1 MPLVF
6 HTMKN
11 KNLFVKI
18 VFIAFIVL
26 LLFSLVAPA
35 IFAQAMPAPKKESL
49 LNGLKVLMWNDAKAD
64 KVTVKIRIH
73 AGSAFDPQ
81 GKEGVMQLLADN
93 IFPNEAAKEFFTED
107 LGGSLEVITNYDFI
121 QINAS
126 SKPGDEF
133 LTMLETLSTAVSN
146 PAIDKETTA
155 KLKTAL
161 LTKIKAL
168 EADPAYVADRA
179 AAKRLFGTFPYGRP
193 QFGNEASLKTIDFAD
208 LVDAKGRFLSADN
221 ATIAISG
228 NFDRAL
234 GFRAVRRYFGG
245 WLKSDKRVPS
255 TFRQPDD
262 PVPGLLTVA
271 SPTAGKTAI
280 RFAMRG
286 LSRSDKD
293 LTASLIFTN
302 ILETRL
308 KARVPAA
315 HTGGVFVRN
324 EYHTLPG
331 MITIGFSAD
340 KGEFGTANGK
350 VEANELVGT
359 AIADAIT
366 EAEFQAAKTAVLTD
380 WASRDSILFW
390 LDVDTFKT
398 AEPASKS
405 AEITLADVKAFAE
418 SAARKPMVAI
428 LVNTPT
434 PAS

>member
-1 MPLVF
+1 
-6 HTMKN
+6 MKN

-35 IFAQAMPAPKKESL
+35 IFSQTSPAPKKESL
-49 LNGLKVLMWNDAKAD
+49 LNGLKVSMWSDAKAD
-64 KVTVKIRIH
+64 KVSVKIRIH

-81 GKEGVMQLLADN
+81 GREGVMQLLADN

-107 LGGSLEVITNYDFI
+107 LSGSLEVITSYDFI

-126 SKPGDEF
+126 SKPEDF
-133 LTMLETLSTAVSN
+133 LTMLETLATAVSS

-161 LTKIKAL
+161 LAKIKTL

-193 QFGNEASLKTIDFAD
+193 QSGTEATVKTIDFAD
-208 LVDAKGRFLSADN
+208 LINAKGRFLSADN

-262 PVPGLLTVA
+262 PPTGLQIVA
-271 SPTAGKTAI
+271 SPAKGRTAI
-280 RFAMRG
+280 RYAMRG
-286 LSRSDKD
+286 LARSDKD
-293 LTASLIFTN
+293 LVASLIFTN
-302 ILETRL
+302 ILESRL
-308 KARVPAA
+308 KARVPSG
-315 HTGGVFVRN
+315 HTGDVFVRN

-350 VEANELVGT
+350 VEANELVGK
-359 AIADAIT
+359 AIIDPIT
-366 EAEFQAAKTAVLTD
+366 DSEFQAAKAAVLNE
-380 WASRDSILFW
+380 WAGRDAISFW

-398 AEPASKS
+398 AEPTSKS
-405 AEITLADVKAFAE
+405 ADITLADVKAFAE
-418 SAARKPMVAI
+418 SASKKPMVAI

-434 PAS
+434 PAT

>member
-1 MPLVF
+1 
-6 HTMKN
+6 MKN

-35 IFAQAMPAPKKESL
+35 IFSQTSPAPKKESL
-49 LNGLKVLMWNDAKAD
+49 LNGLKVLMWSDAKAD
-64 KVTVKIRIH
+64 KVSVKIRIH

-93 IFPNEAAKEFFTED
+93 IFPNEASKEFFVED
-107 LGGSLEVITNYDFI
+107 LNGSLEVVTNYDYI

-126 SKPGDEF
+126 SKAEDF
-133 LTMLETLSTAVSN
+133 LTMLETLATAVSS

-161 LTKIKAL
+161 LAKIKTL

-193 QFGNEASLKTIDFAD
+193 QSGTEATVKTIDFAD
-208 LVDAKGRFLSADN
+208 LINAKGRFLSADN

-262 PVPGLLTVA
+262 PPTGLQIVA
-271 SPTAGKTAI
+271 SPAKGKTAI
-280 RFAMRG
+280 RYAMRG
-286 LSRSDKD
+286 LSRNDKD
-293 LTASLIFTN
+293 LVASLIFTN

-308 KARVPAA
+308 KARVPSG
-315 HTGGVFVRN
+315 HTGDVFVRN

-350 VEANELVGT
+350 VEANELIGK
-359 AIADAIT
+359 AIADPIT
-366 EAEFQAAKTAVLTD
+366 DAEFQAAKTVVQNE
-380 WASRDSILFW
+380 WAARDAISFW
-390 LDVDTFKT
+390 LDVDTFRT
-398 AEPASKS
+398 AEPTSKS
-405 AEITLADVKAFAE
+405 AEITIADVKAFAE
-418 SAARKPMVAI
+418 SASKKPMVAI

>member
-1 MPLVF
+1 MLPVSC
-6 HTMKN
+6 TMKN

-18 VFIAFIVL
+18 VFIAFILL

-35 IFAQAMPAPKKESL
+35 IFSQTLGAPKKESL

-64 KVTVKIRIH
+64 NVVVKIRIH

-93 IFPNEAAKEFFTED
+93 IFPNEAAKDYFSED
-107 LGGSLEVITNYDFI
+107 LGGGLEIVTNYDFI

-126 SKPGDEF
+126 SKPEHF
-133 LTMLETLSTAVSN
+133 LTMLETLASAVADPN
-146 PAIDKETTA
+146 IDKETTA

-161 LTKIKAL
+161 LAKVKIL
-168 EADPAYVADRA
+168 ELEPGYVADRA

-193 QFGNEASLKTIDFAD
+193 QYGTEASIKAIDFAY
-208 LVDAKGRFLSADN
+208 LIDAKDRFLSADN
-221 ATIAISG
+221 STVAISG
-228 NFDRAL
+228 NYDRAL
-234 GFRAVRRYFGG
+234 GFRAIRRYFGA

-255 TFRQPDD
+255 TFRQPEE
-262 PVPGLLTVA
+262 PPTALLSVA
-271 SPTAGKTAI
+271 SPSSGKTAI

-286 LSRSDKD
+286 LARSDKE
-293 LTASLIFTN
+293 LMAAMIFTN

-315 HTGGVFVRN
+315 HTGEIFVRN

-340 KGEFGTANGK
+340 KGVFGASNGK
-350 VEANELVGT
+350 VVANELVGK
-359 AIADAIT
+359 AIADPIT
-366 EAEFQAAKTAVLTD
+366 EAEFQAAKAAVQTD
-380 WASRDSILFW
+380 WAGRDAISLW

-398 AEPASKS
+398 AEPTSKS
-405 AEITLADVKAFAE
+405 AESTLVEVKNFAE
-418 SAARKPMVAI
+418 SAAKKSMVAI

-434 PAS
+434 PAN

>member
-35 IFAQAMPAPKKESL
+35 IFSQVMPAPKKEIL
-49 LNGLKVLMWNDAKAD
+49 LNGLKVLMWDNAKAD
-64 KVTVKIRIH
+64 KVEVKIRIH

-81 GKEGVMQLLADN
+81 GKEGVMQMLADN

-107 LGGSLEVITNYDFI
+107 LNGSLEVVTNYDFI

-126 SKPGDEF
+126 SKPADF

-146 PAIDKETTA
+146 PGIDKETTA
-155 KLKTAL
+155 KLRTAL
-161 LTKIKAL
+161 LAKVKTL

-179 AAKRLFGTFPYGRP
+179 AAKRLLGTFPYGRP
-193 QFGNEASLKTIDFAD
+193 QLGTEASVKTIDFAD
-208 LVDAKGRFLSADN
+208 LIDAKARFLSADN
-221 ATIAISG
+221 ATVAISG

-234 GFRAVRRYFGG
+234 GFRAVRRYFGS

-262 PVPGLLTVA
+262 PPSGLQVVP
-271 SPTAGKTAI
+271 SPNAGKAAI

-286 LSRSDKD
+286 VARSDKD

-308 KARVPAA
+308 RNRVPAA
-315 HTGGVFVRN
+315 HTGDVFVRN
-324 EYHTLPG
+324 EFHILPG
-331 MITIGFSAD
+331 IITIGFSAD

-350 VEANELVGT
+350 VEASELVGK
-359 AIADAIT
+359 ALNDPIT
-366 EAEFQAAKTAVLTD
+366 DAEFLAAKTTVLTTLG
-380 WASRDSILFW
+380 ARDAISLW

-398 AEPASKS
+398 AEPTAKS
-405 AEITLADVKAFAE
+405 VEVTPADVRAFAE
-418 SAARKPMVAI
+418 TAARKPMVAI

>member
-1 MPLVF
+1 
-6 HTMKN
+6 MKN

-35 IFAQAMPAPKKESL
+35 IFSQTLPAPKKESL
-49 LNGLKVLMWNDAKAD
+49 LNGLKVLMWSDAKAD
-64 KVTVKIRIH
+64 KVSVKIRIH

-93 IFPNEAAKEFFTED
+93 IFPNEVAKEFFTED
-107 LGGSLEVITNYDFI
+107 LSGSLEVITNYDFI

-126 SKPGDEF
+126 SKPEDF
-133 LTMLETLSTAVSN
+133 LTMLETLATAVSS

-161 LTKIKAL
+161 LAKIKTL

-193 QFGNEASLKTIDFAD
+193 QSGTEATVKTIDFAD
-208 LVDAKGRFLSADN
+208 LINAKGRFLSADN

-262 PVPGLLTVA
+262 PPAGLQVVA
-271 SPTAGKTAI
+271 SPAKGRTAI
-280 RFAMRG
+280 RYAMRG
-286 LSRSDKD
+286 LARSDKD
-293 LTASLIFTN
+293 LVASLIFTN
-302 ILETRL
+302 IFESRL
-308 KARVPAA
+308 KARVPSG
-315 HTGGVFVRN
+315 HTGDVFVRN

-350 VEANELVGT
+350 VEANELVGK
-359 AIADAIT
+359 AIIDPIND
-366 EAEFQAAKTAVLTD
+366 AEFQAAKTAVLNE
-380 WASRDSILFW
+380 WAGRDAISFW
-390 LDVDTFKT
+390 LDVDTFRT
-398 AEPASKS
+398 AEPTSKN
-405 AEITLADVKAFAE
+405 AEITIADVKAFAE
-418 SAARKPMVAI
+418 SASKKPMVAI

>member
-18 VFIAFIVL
+18 VFIAIIVL

-35 IFAQAMPAPKKESL
+35 IFSQTLPAPKKESL
-49 LNGLKVLMWNDAKAD
+49 LNGLKVLMWNDSKAD

-107 LGGSLEVITNYDFI
+107 LGGGLEVVTNYDLI

-126 SKPGDEF
+126 SKPENF

-155 KLKTAL
+155 KLKVAL
-161 LTKIKAL
+161 LGKIKAL

-193 QFGNEASLKTIDFAD
+193 QFGTEASLKSIDFAD
-208 LVDAKGRFLSADN
+208 LIDAKGRFLSADN

-234 GFRAVRRYFGG
+234 AFRAIRRYFGG

-262 PVPGLLTVA
+262 PPAGIQVVP
-271 SPTAGKTAI
+271 SPVAGKTAI
-280 RFAMRG
+280 RYAMRG
-286 LSRSDKD
+286 LARSDKD
-293 LTASLIFTN
+293 LEASLIFTT
-302 ILETRL
+302 ILEARL
-308 KARVPAA
+308 KARVPSG
-315 HTGGVFVRN
+315 HTGDVFVRN

-331 MITIGFSAD
+331 IITIGFSAD
-340 KGEFGTANGK
+340 KGEFGTSNGK
-350 VEANELVGT
+350 VEANELVGK
-359 AIADAIT
+359 AIADSIT
-366 EAEFQAAKTAVLTD
+366 DAEFQAAKTAVQTV
-380 WASRDSILFW
+380 WASRDAISFW

-398 AEPASKS
+398 AEPTTKS
-405 AEITLADVKAFAE
+405 TDVTLADVRAFAE
-418 SAARKPMVAI
+418 TAAKKPMVAI

>member
-1 MPLVF
+1 
-6 HTMKN
+6 MKN

-18 VFIAFIVL
+18 VFIAIILL

-35 IFAQAMPAPKKESL
+35 IFAQTLPSPKKESL
-49 LNGLKVLMWNDAKAD
+49 LNGLKVLMWNDDKAD

-107 LGGSLEVITNYDFI
+107 LGGSLEVITTYDFI

-126 SKPGDEF
+126 SKSEDF

-146 PAIDKETTA
+146 PAIDKEATA

-161 LTKIKAL
+161 LAKIKTL

-193 QFGNEASLKTIDFAD
+193 QFGTEATVKTIDFAD
-208 LVDAKGRFLSADN
+208 LIDAKGRFLSADN

-262 PVPGLLTVA
+262 PPIGLQIVA
-271 SPTAGKTAI
+271 SPAKGKTAI
-280 RFAMRG
+280 RYAMRG
-286 LSRSDKD
+286 LARNDKD
-293 LTASLIFTN
+293 LVASLIFTN
-302 ILETRL
+302 IIETRL
-308 KARVPAA
+308 KARVPSG
-315 HTGGVFVRN
+315 HTGDVFVRN

-340 KGEFGTANGK
+340 KGEFGTANGR
-350 VEANELVGT
+350 VEAGELIGK
-359 AIADAIT
+359 AIIDPISD
-366 EAEFQAAKTAVLTD
+366 AEFQASKTAVLNE
-380 WASRDSILFW
+380 WASRDAISFW

-398 AEPASKS
+398 AEPTSKY
-405 AEITLADVKAFAE
+405 ADITLADVRALAE
-418 SAARKPMVAI
+418 SASKKPMVAI

>member
-1 MPLVF
+1 
-6 HTMKN
+6 MKN

-35 IFAQAMPAPKKESL
+35 IFSQTSPAPKKESL
-49 LNGLKVLMWNDAKAD
+49 LNGLKVLMWSDAKAD
-64 KVTVKIRIH
+64 KVSVKIRIH

-93 IFPNEAAKEFFTED
+93 IFPNEASKEFFVED
-107 LGGSLEVITNYDFI
+107 LNGSLEVVTNYDYI

-126 SKPGDEF
+126 SKAEDF
-133 LTMLETLSTAVSN
+133 LTMLETLATAVSS

-161 LTKIKAL
+161 LAKIKTL

-193 QFGNEASLKTIDFAD
+193 QSGTEATVKTIDFAD
-208 LVDAKGRFLSADN
+208 LINAKGRFLSADN

-262 PVPGLLTVA
+262 PPAGLQVVA
-271 SPTAGKTAI
+271 SPAKGRTAI
-280 RFAMRG
+280 RYAMRG
-286 LSRSDKD
+286 LARSDKD
-293 LTASLIFTN
+293 LVASLIFTN
-302 ILETRL
+302 ILESRL
-308 KARVPAA
+308 KARVPSG
-315 HTGGVFVRN
+315 HTGDVFVRN

-331 MITIGFSAD
+331 MIAIGFSAD

-350 VEANELVGT
+350 VEANELVGK
-359 AIADAIT
+359 AIIDPIT
-366 EAEFQAAKTAVLTD
+366 DSEFQAAKTAVLNE
-380 WASRDSILFW
+380 WAGRDAISFW
-390 LDVDTFKT
+390 LDVDTFRT
-398 AEPASKS
+398 AEPTSKN
-405 AEITLADVKAFAE
+405 AEITIADVKAFAE
-418 SAARKPMVAI
+418 SASKKPMVAI